1 MAKYID
7 KSKLKKDIEE
17 ILFDLG
23 KNIDIIKIDKDNIIL
38 DVPYGV
44 YVNKVIIAVESHYPD
59 EKYVK

>member
-7 KSKLKKDIEE
+7 KGELKKEIEE

-23 KNIDIIKIDKDNIIL
+23 KNIDIVKIDKDNIIL

-59 EKYVK
+59 EKYTK